1 MTTNA
6 LADLLSSNARLY
18 SLEGEGALA
27 RLHVEAWI
35 AREGLSDL
43 GEMRVL
49 ALADDAALDLDDM
62 VSRPVTLWTTRAD
75 GSRDGRSGV
84 VREAELLAGDAGM
97 ARYRLTVVPWLWL
110 ATQQRRSRVFEQRA
124 LLDIVQHVLDG
135 YDGCTSQIAD
145 DVQAYLDDLP
155 VRPYT
160 TQYRESD
167 YDFVSRLLAEAG
179 LGWTA
184 VEDGE
189 APLKHAVRI
198 FADSRGLPEDA
209 ESAQQGVRFHRADAT
224 ESRDTVQELAR
235 RFRQG
240 AGRVAVLG
248 WHAGGKHAVAGEA
261 SAGDAGDDDALVS
274 EWYEAAGHG
283 AFENEA
289 HAQRQAAV
297 ALEGVQARRETFTG
311 RGGVRTF
318 RCGTRFRLEDMSPL
332 GPSGES
338 GFEPVFALVRIEH
351 VGVNNLPVASRA
363 ALETRLG
370 GMAQWLHYDTPP
382 APPGARREFEAPGG
396 ALGAADPSRG
406 KPAAGLDTDTGEDV
420 QTPDAAVLEKA
431 RKVGYANA
439 FDALRC
445 DRPWRPA
452 LAGGR
457 GARFNGAP
465 SAHGVHTALVVDAE
479 GRSQADGNEEIH
491 RNRRGDV
498 RVRFHWQ
505 EAQSDGEAHSRW
517 ARVAQR
523 QSGAGMGMTFVPRIG
538 QEVLVRFLDD
548 DVDQPVV
555 VGAVYNGRGEG
566 GTPATPGGR
575 TVQEADT
582 SAFAAARDM
591 IPSGQANLAGGN
603 APAWHGAAAAD
614 DAHRNAAALSGFKSK
629 EFGGAGYNQVVFD
642 DSDGQQR
649 LQLKST
655 QSATEL
661 NLGHIIHQAG
671 NYRGG
676 VRGAGAELRSDAYG
690 AVRGG
695 AGVLITSY
703 HGDGADPAGE
713 ASGAQA
719 LAKQADKLSRS
730 LDKGAADHQGVRLA
744 AAAGTEKPDTS
755 VLDASKA
762 PLAAMQAAVA
772 TSVSGEDLPTARG
785 DAARLDSQTG
795 DGKVP
800 HLGGAAIFVA
810 ARAGLVQTAGA
821 HMQVT
826 AGETVHWSAGR
837 HQNLASMGSVRVHT
851 GQALGV
857 VAGVQRGG
865 EPALSLVAGQGPL
878 LVQAQ
883 QDTLTVT
890 AREAVH
896 VASASAQVELAAP
909 KRIRIATAQGASIVL
924 EGGNITVN
932 APGRIDVHS
941 ADKQFT
947 GPDSMSYPLPAFA
960 QGEDEPFKLGL
971 RLQDMP
977 GAHGVAPEGEPW
989 RIVKVPADLASVD
1002 EGGRL
1007 DPALFDADQW
1017 DEVLFEG
1024 TTPADGTLA
1033 LDESQQRALNAKV
1046 TQYPGRVW
1054 LVRGLHAQAMTP
1066 ARYSTDAAQ
1075 TSSNKVLDALN
1086 FARNGTR
1093 LDGAHADW
1101 LGEHAIADGDVQGVG
1116 ELKPKT
1122 DA

>member
-18 SLEGEGALA
+18 SLDGEGALA

-35 AREGLSDL
+35 AREALSGL
-43 GEMRVL
+43 GELRIL
-49 ALADDAALDLDDM
+49 ALADDAGLDLDDM

-75 GSRDGRSGV
+75 GSRYGRSGV
-84 VREAELLAGDAGM
+84 LRQAELLAGDAGM

-110 ATQQRRSRVFEQRA
+110 ATQQRRSRMFEQRA

-135 YDGCTSQIAD
+135 YEGCTSQIAD
-145 DVQAYLDDLP
+145 DVQDYLADLP

-167 YDFVSRLLAEAG
+167 YDFLSRLLAEAG
-179 LGWTA
+179 LGWTS
-184 VEDGE
+184 VEDE
-189 APLKHAVRI
+189 DAPLKHAVRI
-198 FADSRGLPEDA
+198 FADSRGLPEDP

-224 ESRDTVQELAR
+224 ESRDTVQAFAR
-235 RFRQG
+235 RYRQG
-240 AGRVAVLG
+240 AGRVTVLG
-248 WHAGGKHAVAGEA
+248 WHASGKYAVSGEA
-261 SAGDAGDDDALVS
+261 SASSAGGDDALVP

-289 HAQRQAAV
+289 QAQRQATV
-297 ALEGVQARRETFTG
+297 ALESIQARIETFAG

-318 RCGTRFRLEDMSPL
+318 RSGTRFRLDDMSPL
-332 GPSGES
+332 GPSSEE
-338 GFEPVFALVRIEH
+338 GFEPLFALDRIEH
-351 VGVNNLPVASRA
+351 VGVNNLPVAA
-363 ALETRLG
+363 QATLETQLG
-370 GMAQWLHYDTPP
+370 GMAQWLDYDTPP
-382 APPGARREFEAPGG
+382 Y
-396 ALGAADPSRG
+396 ADERMVVP
-406 KPAAGLDTDTGEDV
+406 TDDHHA
-420 QTPDAAVLEKA
+420 QTPDAAVLAKA
-431 RKVGYANA
+431 RAVGYANA
-439 FDALRC
+439 FDAVRC
-445 DRPWRPA
+445 DRPWRAA

-457 GARFNGAP
+457 GARFHAA
-465 SAHGVHTALVVDAE
+465 STAHGVHTALVV
-479 GRSQADGNEEIH
+479 GADGTGGAAQSGDTEEIH

-548 DVDQPVV
+548 DIDQPVV

-566 GTPATPGGR
+566 GAPATPGGR

-629 EFGGAGYNQVVFD
+629 EFGGAGYNHVVFD

-676 VRGAGAELRSDAYG
+676 VRGTGAELRSDAYG

-703 HGDGADPAGE
+703 HGDDTEPAGE
-713 ASGAQA
+713 AAGVQA
-719 LAKQADKLSRS
+719 LAKQADKLSRT
-730 LDKGAADHQGVRLA
+730 LDKGAADHEGVRLA

-755 VLDASKA
+755 ILDDKKA

-772 TSVSGEDLPTARG
+772 SGVSGEDLPTAKR
-785 DAARLDSQTG
+785 DAADRNTQTG

-800 HLGGAAIFVA
+800 HLGDAAIFVA
-810 ARAGLVQTAGA
+810 ARAGLVQTAGE

-837 HQNLASMGSVRVHT
+837 HQNLASMGNLRVHT

-865 EPALSLVAGQGPL
+865 EPGLSVIAGQGPL

-883 QDTLTVT
+883 KDVMTVT

-896 VASASAQVELAAP
+896 VSSASAQVELAAP

-941 ADKQFT
+941 ADKKFT
-947 GPDSMSYPLPAFA
+947 GPDSMSYSLPAFA

-977 GAHGVAPEGEPW
+977 GAHGVAPEGETW
-989 RIVKVPADLASVD
+989 RIVKVPSDLASVD

-1007 DPALFDADQW
+1007 DPAIFDSSQW
-1017 DEVLFEG
+1017 DEVLHEG

-1033 LDESQQRALNAKV
+1033 LDEAQQRALNAKV

-1066 ARYSTDAAQ
+1066 ARYSTDGSQA
-1075 TSSNKVLDALN
+1075 SSNKVLDALN

-1093 LDGAHADW
+1093 LDGNYADW
-1101 LGEHAIADGDVQGVG
+1101 LSEHAVADGDVQGVG
-1116 ELKPKT
+1116 QLKPKT

>member
-1 MTTNA
+1 MTTTA

-18 SLEGEGALA
+18 RLEGEGALA

-35 AREGLSDL
+35 AREALSGL
-43 GEMRVL
+43 GEMRIL

-62 VSRPVTLWTTRAD
+62 VSRAVTLWTTRAD
-75 GSRDGRSGV
+75 GSRYGRSGV
-84 VREAELLAGDAGM
+84 LRQAELLAGDAGL

-135 YDGCTSQIAD
+135 YDGCASQIAD
-145 DVQAYLDDLP
+145 DVRTYLADLP

-167 YDFVSRLLAEAG
+167 YDFLSRLLAEAG
-179 LGWTA
+179 LGWTS
-184 VEDGE
+184 VEDE
-189 APLKHAVRI
+189 DAPLRHAVRI
-198 FADSRGLPEDA
+198 FADSRGLPEDP
-209 ESAQQGVRFHRADAT
+209 ESAEHGVRFHRADAT
-224 ESRDTVQELAR
+224 ESRDTVQALAR

-240 AGRVAVLG
+240 ASRVTVLG

-261 SAGDAGDDDALVS
+261 SASDAGEDDALAP

-289 HAQRQAAV
+289 HARRQAAV
-297 ALEGVQARRETFTG
+297 ALESVQARNEIFTG
-311 RGGVRTF
+311 RSGVRTF
-318 RCGTRFRLEDMSPL
+318 RSGTRFRLQDMSPL
-332 GPSGES
+332 GPSGEA
-338 GFEPVFALVRIEH
+338 GFEPVFALDRIEH
-351 VGVNNLPVASRA
+351 VGLNNLPVAAQA
-363 ALETRLG
+363 ALKSRLG
-370 GMAQWLHYDTPP
+370 GMARWLHYDAPPP
-382 APPGARREFEAPGG
+382 APGGRPEAGAPAGPDDFAERGQSPTWRQDLGGG
-396 ALGAADPSRG
+396 ADDAALAPDP
-406 KPAAGLDTDTGEDV
+406 
-420 QTPDAAVLEKA
+420 AVLEKA
-431 RKVGYANA
+431 RAVGYANA

-457 GARFNGAP
+457 GARFSGAA
-465 SAHGVHTALVVDAE
+465 SVHGVHTALVVGAE
-479 GRSQADGNEEIH
+479 GGAQADDREEIH

-505 EAQSDGEAHSRW
+505 EAQCDGEAHSRW
-517 ARVAQR
+517 VRVAQR

-548 DVDQPVV
+548 DIDQPVV

-566 GTPATPGGR
+566 GTPPTPGGR
-575 TVQEADT
+575 TLQEADT

-603 APAWHGAAAAD
+603 SPAWHGAAAAD

-629 EFGGAGYNQVVFD
+629 EFGGAGYNQMVFD

-649 LQLKST
+649 VQLKST

-676 VRGAGAELRSDAYG
+676 VRGTGAELRSDAYG

-703 HGDGADPAGE
+703 HGDAADPAGE
-713 ASGAQA
+713 ASAAQA
-719 LAKQADKLSRS
+719 LARQADKLARS

-744 AAAGTEKPDTS
+744 AAAGTEQPDTS
-755 VLDASKA
+755 ILDAGKA
-762 PLAAMQAAVA
+762 PLAAMHAAVS
-772 TSVSGEDLPTARG
+772 TSVSGEDLSSAQG
-785 DAARLDSQTG
+785 DAARMDTRTG
-795 DGKVP
+795 AGKVP
-800 HLGGAAIFVA
+800 HLGGSTVVVA
-810 ARAGLVQTAGA
+810 ARAGLVQTAGE

-837 HQNLASMGSVRVHT
+837 HQNLASMGHLRVHT

-883 QDTLTVT
+883 QDILTVT

-896 VASASAQVELAAP
+896 IASASAQVELAAP

-947 GPDSMSYPLPAFA
+947 GPTRIPYPLPQF
-960 QGEDEPFKLGL
+960 
-971 RLQDMP
+971 
-977 GAHGVAPEGEPW
+977 
-989 RIVKVPADLASVD
+989 
-1002 EGGRL
+1002 
-1007 DPALFDADQW
+1007 
-1017 DEVLFEG
+1017 
-1024 TTPADGTLA
+1024 
-1033 LDESQQRALNAKV
+1033 
-1046 TQYPGRVW
+1046 RVCK
-1054 LVRGLHAQAMTP
+1054 
-1066 ARYSTDAAQ
+1066 SC
-1075 TSSNKVLDALN
+1075 VLDAHD
-1086 FARNGTR
+1086 A
-1093 LDGAHADW
+1093 
-1101 LGEHAIADGDVQGVG
+1101 VQSI
-1116 ELKPKT
+1116 T
-1122 DA
+1122 DKA